1 MWLLRLL
8 RMCVT
13 PLLPRTTSTLPCPV
27 QIVATGLGLQR
38 AQELLAVSF
47 VVQGSPA
54 EAAGVQ
60 EGDVLLEVNGQGVE
74 GKELR

>member
-1 MWLLRLL
+1 
-8 RMCVT
+8 
-13 PLLPRTTSTLPCPV
+13 
-27 QIVATGLGLQR
+27 VATGLGLQR